1 MTAVELGPFNQPSPL
16 LIPHPGLTHPR
27 TQPPLAM
34 DAVRYAGELVAFVV
48 ADDRYVAEDAVG
60 LIDVECEAK
69 AGTICEQRPD
79 LGGMIWHLA
88 VHPDHQRRGVAT
100 GLLLRA
106 ESEARDRGLSRLEAW
121 TRDDPGTRA
130 WYEARGFEHVQ
141 SYAHVYVDLDE
152 RARELFPASDGI
164 RPVRVFAHA
173 LADPGELRARFR
185 RVHEAVL
192 YERRL
197 I

>member
-1 MTAVELGPFNQPSPL
+1 MCRVLSFLGSAYFDDV
-16 LIPHPGLTHPR
+16 R
-27 TQPPLAM
+27 TSKEHYEH
-34 DAVRYAGELVAFVV
+34 DAIELVAE
-48 ADDRYVAEDAVG
+48 EDGEIVG

-173 LADPGELRARFR
+173 LADPRELRARFR